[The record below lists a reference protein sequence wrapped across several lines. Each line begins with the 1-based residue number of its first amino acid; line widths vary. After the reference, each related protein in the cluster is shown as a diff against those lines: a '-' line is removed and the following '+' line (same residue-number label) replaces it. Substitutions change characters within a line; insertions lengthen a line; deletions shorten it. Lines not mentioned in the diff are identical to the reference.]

1 MQLSSSLHDLKTL
14 SEQNSGEDDDL
25 ESDRSY
31 GDAKPFHALQREGAT
46 SSFSKDKSYPTIPTT
61 RKKWLWATVG
71 IIALLLLFSL
81 ILLCSGFYSTFL
93 SHEASEHYVILDC
106 GSTGTRVYVYKWT
119 FDQNKGHRNLPIALK
134 SLPEGPQRNPRTQ
147 SGRAYHRMETEPG
160 FDKLVHDKYGLRA
173 VLQPLLLWA
182 EKQIPKHAHK
192 DTSLFLYAT
201 AGVRRL
207 PKSDSD
213 WLLDK
218 AWTILKKSSFLCRR
232 DWIKLISGM
241 EEAYYGWIAL
251 NHHMGLLGSL
261 PAGKTYGSLDLGG
274 SSLQVTFETETPIHA
289 DTSISLRIASA
300 NHHLSAYSLS
310 GYGLNDAFDKSV
322 AHLFRKFVGTEA
334 GLNNKLQLKHPCLN
348 NGYRDK
354 YACSRCAS
362 VKQEGSPL
370 TGGKTMSKKKTGIV
384 VELIGAPQW
393 EECRSLARLTVN
405 RSAWS
410 NFSSGID
417 CELKPCAL
425 SDGLP
430 QPRGKFYAMSGFY
443 VVFRFFNLSSEASL
457 EDVLIMGQKFCG
469 KTWKVAKNSVAAQPF
484 IEQYCFRAPYVAS
497 LLRDGLHIKD
507 NQVIIGSGSITW
519 TLGVALLEAG
529 QALSKRVEVKGYE
542 IIYRDIHPAIF
553 VVIFFVSVLLLC
565 CALSCVSN
573 WMPRFLRR
581 SCILLFRYKSLTNSV
596 LNIPSPF
603 RFQRRSPIISG
614 DGRVKTP
621 LSPTISGSQQHPFNM
636 GQGLGGS
643 SVHLSDSSVLPLVV
657 SHSYSSGS
665 LGQMQFGSGAGS
677 FWPPHRGK
685 TTLSS
690 RRSQSREDLS
700 SSLADAHVV
709 KV

>member
-1 MQLSSSLHDLKTL
+1 MKNRNQIISSDSFSRRIPAPRQWLQAPEEIAARGFSSYIRSPRLPLPQLPSAHSWIDSAAAASALSDFRDSRRRSSNPGSTAVLSSNRFALSSDLHDHWRFLAASPVASQRLISTPLPMISAIVEFLLRPSIFISLGTYIYKVRMMILKAIGVM
-14 SEQNSGEDDDL
+14 EMQNLFMLFKGKVPHQTFQRISPIQL
-25 ESDRSY
+25 
-31 GDAKPFHALQREGAT
+31 FQLQGRN
-46 SSFSKDKSYPTIPTT
+46 
-61 RKKWLWATVG
+61 
-71 IIALLLLFSL
+71 
-81 ILLCSGFYSTFL
+81 GFGQLTFL
-93 SHEASEHYVILDC
+93 SHESSEHYVILDC

-201 AGVRRL
+201 AGVRR
-207 PKSDSD
+207 
-213 WLLDK
+213 
-218 AWTILKKSSFLCRR
+218 R

-261 PAGKTYGSLDLGG
+261 PAGKTYGSLDLG
-274 SSLQVTFETETPIHA
+274 
-289 DTSISLRIASA
+289 
-300 NHHLSAYSLS
+300 
-310 GYGLNDAFDKSV
+310 YGLNDAFDKSV

-334 GLNNKLQLKHPCLN
+334 VKL
-348 NGYRDK
+348 
-354 YACSRCAS
+354 
-362 VKQEGSPL
+362 EGSPL
-370 TGGKTMSKKKTGIV
+370 TGGKTMSKKKTGII

-393 EECRSLARLTVN
+393 EECHSLARLTVN
-405 RSAWS
+405 WSAWS

-430 QPRGKFYAMSGFY
+430 HPRGKFYAM
-443 VVFRFFNLSSEASL
+443 
-457 EDVLIMGQKFCG
+457 
-469 KTWKVAKNSVAAQPF
+469 
-484 IEQYCFRAPYVAS
+484 
-497 LLRDGLHIKD
+497 
-507 NQVIIGSGSITW
+507 
-519 TLGVALLEAG
+519 
-529 QALSKRVEVKGYE
+529 
-542 IIYRDIHPAIF
+542 
-553 VVIFFVSVLLLC
+553 
-565 CALSCVSN
+565 
-573 WMPRFLRR
+573 
-581 SCILLFRYKSLTNSV
+581 
-596 LNIPSPF
+596 
-603 RFQRRSPIISG
+603 SG

-621 LSPTISGSQQHPFNM
+621 LSPTISGSQQHPFGM
-636 GQGLGGS
+636 GHGLGGS
-643 SVHLSDSSVLPLVV
+643 SIHLSESSVLPLVV

-690 RRSQSREDLS
+690 RRSQSREDLN

>member
-1 MQLSSSLHDLKTL
+1 MKNRNQNISSDSFTPRIPAPRHWFQAPEEIAARGFSSFIRSPRSSLPQLPSAHSWIDSAAAASPLSDFGDSRRRRSSNPGSTAVLSSNRFALSSDLHDHWRFWPLLPREKKEQEEEEAVEEEKYQDEVGGKRWVRIMILKAIGVMEMQ
-14 SEQNSGEDDDL
+14 S
-25 ESDRSY
+25 
-31 GDAKPFHALQREGAT
+31 
-46 SSFSKDKSYPTIPTT
+46 
-61 RKKWLWATVG
+61 
-71 IIALLLLFSL
+71 LFVL
-81 ILLCSGFYSTFL
+81 F
-93 SHEASEHYVILDC
+93 
-106 GSTGTRVYVYKWT
+106 
-119 FDQNKGHRNLPIALK
+119 KGK
-134 SLPEGPQRNPRTQ
+134 

-160 FDKLVHDKYGLRA
+160 FDKLVHDKHGLRA

-241 EEAYYGWIAL
+241 EEAYYG
-251 NHHMGLLGSL
+251 
-261 PAGKTYGSLDLGG
+261 
-274 SSLQVTFETETPIHA
+274 
-289 DTSISLRIASA
+289 
-300 NHHLSAYSLS
+300 
-310 GYGLNDAFDKSV
+310 
-322 AHLFRKFVGTEA
+322 KFVGTEA

-354 YACSRCAS
+354 YTCSRCAS
-362 VKQEGSPL
+362 VNLDGSPL
-370 TGGKTMSKKKTGIV
+370 TGGKTMSKKKNGIV

-405 RSAWS
+405 RSAGS

-443 VVFRFFNLSSEASL
+443 VVFQFFNLSSEASL

-469 KTWKVAKNSVAAQPF
+469 KTWKVAKKSVAPQPF

-519 TLGVALLEAG
+519 TLGVALLKAG
-529 QALSKRVEVKGYE
+529 QALSKRVE
-542 IIYRDIHPAIF
+542 
-553 VVIFFVSVLLLC
+553 
-565 CALSCVSN
+565 
-573 WMPRFLRR
+573 
-581 SCILLFRYKSLTNSV
+581 
-596 LNIPSPF
+596 
-603 RFQRRSPIISG
+603 
-614 DGRVKTP
+614 
-621 LSPTISGSQQHPFNM
+621 
-636 GQGLGGS
+636 
-643 SVHLSDSSVLPLVV
+643 
-657 SHSYSSGS
+657 
-665 LGQMQFGSGAGS
+665 FGSGAGS

-685 TTLSS
+685 ATLSS
-690 RRSQSREDLS
+690 RRSQSREDLN